1 MQIILTV
8 SLTLDT
14 EEYPIPVDGEIANE
28 LEQIV
33 TDAFY
38 DIEGIQVQKIQTK
51 RSMASLKIQ
60 FEEGQR
66 AFYNGKLKNPYNV
79 NNIRHKEWERGF
91 NSAYFNNKKRRERR

>member
-1 MQIILTV
+1 MKWNR
-8 SLTLDT
+8 SS
-14 EEYPIPVDGEIANE
+14 
-28 LEQIV
+28 
-33 TDAFY
+33 
-38 DIEGIQVQKIQTK
+38 QTHSTTSKGYKSK
-51 RSMASLKIQ
+51 RFKRRGQWPPLKIQ

>member
-8 SLTLDT
+8 SLILDT
-14 EEYPIPVDGEIANE
+14 DEYPIPVDGEIANE

-51 RSMASLKIQ
+51 RSMASFKDTI
-60 FEEGQR
+60 
-66 AFYNGKLKNPYNV
+66 
-79 NNIRHKEWERGF
+79 
-91 NSAYFNNKKRRERR
+91 

>member
-8 SLTLDT
+8 SLNLDT

-51 RSMASLKIQ
+51 RSMASFKDTI
-60 FEEGQR
+60 
-66 AFYNGKLKNPYNV
+66 
-79 NNIRHKEWERGF
+79 
-91 NSAYFNNKKRRERR
+91 

>member
-33 TDAFY
+33 KDTFY
-38 DIEGIQVQKIQTK
+38 DIEGIQIKKIQAK
-51 RSMASLKIQ
+51 RSVASFKDT
-60 FEEGQR
+60 
-66 AFYNGKLKNPYNV
+66 V
-79 NNIRHKEWERGF
+79 
-91 NSAYFNNKKRRERR
+91 